1 MYVHN
6 GSVWANPILFSC
18 TQFYSE
24 YPDKPQ
30 NSCSYFSLYRHG
42 WNLELILV
50 AVDGCSFVEVED
62 NFTLSSEKLQKLG
75 LTFRPIEETLRNSV
89 ESYRAFGI
97 LN

>member
-1 MYVHN
+1 
-6 GSVWANPILFSC
+6 
-18 TQFYSE
+18 
-24 YPDKPQ
+24 
-30 NSCSYFSLYRHG
+30 
-42 WNLELILV
+42 LELILV

-62 NFTLSSEKLQKLG
+62 NFTVSSEKLQKLG